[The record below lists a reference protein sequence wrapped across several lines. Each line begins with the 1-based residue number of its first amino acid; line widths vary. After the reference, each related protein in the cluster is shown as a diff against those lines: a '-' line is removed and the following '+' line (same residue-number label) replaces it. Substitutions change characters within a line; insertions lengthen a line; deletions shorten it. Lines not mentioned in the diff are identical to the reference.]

1 MALLVHCSVL
11 EKAVVTGE
19 WSTYWKS
26 RPADRRPRGICKRH
40 QTENGR
46 VFVLCTQQLRGF

>member
-46 VFVLCTQQLRGF
+46 VFVLCTQQLSKF